1 MYGYTFIYVS
11 IYICEYIY
19 IWRES
24 CFKIPKWEDVKPV
37 STLVHYRGQA
47 GTLSRSLCLSLSLSL
62 SCYLSL
68 SPCIST

>member
-1 MYGYTFIYVS
+1 MDILLSMYLY

-37 STLVHYRGQA
+37 STL
-47 GTLSRSLCLSLSLSL
+47 SRSLCLSLSLSL
-62 SCYLSL
+62 VLSLSL